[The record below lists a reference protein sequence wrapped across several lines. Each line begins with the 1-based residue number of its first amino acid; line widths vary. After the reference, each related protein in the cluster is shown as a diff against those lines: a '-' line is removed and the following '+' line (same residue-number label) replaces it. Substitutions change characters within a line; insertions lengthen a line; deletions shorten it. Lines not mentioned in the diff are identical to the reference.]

1 MIDLVVLLAFVP
13 AVAAI
18 VVSPGPDSIYT
29 LTQSLSGGRATG
41 LAASLGTATGVLVH
55 TAAAVLGLSAILRTT
70 ASAYLLVKYVGAA
83 YLVYLGVQLLR
94 SDEQFDLGTD
104 GGAAEQS
111 VAGSHTPGR
120 DSVGR
125 QDTISTSVD
134 PDSPELCRDDSGK
147 SRPGVYRKAVVI
159 NVSNPQVAVF
169 VLAFFP
175 QFVPPSTTAPLQ
187 LSLLGVV
194 YAGLSLLYLAGV
206 ALFASRV
213 RQFLLDSARTQRLVR
228 YASGSV
234 LIGFGAKLA
243 LEGRPA

>member
-70 ASAYLLVKYVGAA
+70 ASAYLLVKYLGAA

-94 SDEQFDLGTD
+94 SEEQFDLGTD
-104 GGAAEQS
+104 AGTAEQS
-111 VAGSHTPGR
+111 LAGS
-120 DSVGR
+120 
-125 QDTISTSVD
+125 
-134 PDSPELCRDDSGK
+134 
-147 SRPGVYRKAVVI
+147 YRKAVAI

-175 QFVPPSTTAPLQ
+175 QFVPPSANAPLQ

-206 ALFASRV
+206 ALFASRA

-243 LEGRPA
+243 LEGRPT